1 MDLQCDSKEI
11 FPQQPV
17 GFDMVLLVNM
27 YLCILSKSSRHVT
40 SSFHKLEE
48 EDLTP
53 DEFEEKISVFCPSF
67 PTVETVYQF
76 SIIQFVS
83 QPSRFLFNAISI
95 VNILYL
101 KIHISQVY

>member
-40 SSFHKLEE
+40 SSFNKLEE

-53 DEFEEKISVFCPSF
+53 DDLNLRKRYPFFVPHF
-67 PTVETVYQF
+67 P
-76 SIIQFVS
+76 
-83 QPSRFLFNAISI
+83 R
-95 VNILYL
+95 
-101 KIHISQVY
+101 